1 MFQIKKVRPVVHR
14 IRHQH
19 EIAGWLFV
27 LLLLLFGGSARAQE
41 LPFRPGESLLF
52 SGRWLFFDAGMF
64 EANVTE
70 GVQPDGRPG
79 LRFVLHTWTTNVISK
94 IFTMDD
100 HFDSLWDP
108 ENRLPVSM
116 KAVIREST
124 TTKDK
129 LLEFDHSQATASVTQ
144 DDKPRERF
152 PLNPGAQDVFS
163 AAYLIRATPL
173 TPGQKLHV
181 PVFENSKNY
190 FAEITVAKRER
201 IAVLDGQVDTIMLV
215 CRLKFEG
222 AFTDSNRLYVW
233 LTDDEYKVPV
243 RLRINMTFGDIILS
257 LVKVEGTGIRIIR
270 NKTASG
276 ALVEK
281 Q

>member
-1 MFQIKKVRPVVHR
+1 MLQIKKVRSVVDR

-19 EIAGWLFV
+19 EIAVWLFV
-27 LLLLLFGGSARAQE
+27 LLLLLSATSARAQD
-41 LPFRPGESLLF
+41 LPFKPGESLLF

-64 EANVTE
+64 EANVAD

-79 LRFVLHTWTTNVISK
+79 LRFILHTWTMNVISK

-108 ENRLPVSM
+108 ETRLPVSM

-129 LLEFDHSQATASVTQ
+129 LLEFDHSHATASVTQ

-152 PLNPGAQDVFS
+152 PLNPGAQDVFG
-163 AAYLIRATPL
+163 AAYFIRATRL
-173 TPGQKLHV
+173 APGQKLQV
-181 PVFENSKNY
+181 PIFENNKNY

-201 IAVLDGQVDTIMLV
+201 ITALDGQVDTIMLIS
-215 CRLKFEG
+215 RLKFEG
-222 AFTDSNRLYVW
+222 AFTDSNLLYVW
-233 LTDDEYKVPV
+233 LTDDEYQVPV
-243 RLRINMTFGDIILS
+243 RLRINMAFGDIILS
-257 LVKVEGTGIRIIR
+257 LVKAEGTTVRVIR
-270 NKTASG
+270 NKTTSG
-276 ALVEK
+276 VLVEK